1 MSKPRFTRSVAR
13 PHTESLKFEL
23 RTTRLVEAGA
33 SVTSSVFATMGNAY
47 SVERGAVKAA
57 FAFLDKN
64 PNATYNIYYRIGEN
78 IISIPA
84 TASISFGVLSIGC
97 QTFTKTGTRTIR
109 EWAKTARRS

>member
-23 RTTRLVEAGA
+23 RTQRLVEVGA
-33 SVTSSVFATMGNAY
+33 SVSSSVFTHMGNAY
-47 SVERGAVKAA
+47 SVDRISVKKALA
-57 FAFLDKN
+57 YLDKN
-64 PNATYNIYYRIGEN
+64 PNGSTEVQYRIGEN
-78 IISIPA
+78 LISIPA